1 MFYVI
6 RVKFFLMIVLYNCIL
21 SPHGLEL
28 LMKFGLCKPRAIDYA
43 TQLVCASDGG
53 TIFQIDQANAIVG
66 QV

>member
-1 MFYVI
+1 
-6 RVKFFLMIVLYNCIL
+6 MIVLYNCIL

>member
-6 RVKFFLMIVLYNCIL
+6 RVKFFLMFFLYNCIF

-28 LMKFGLCKPRAIDYA
+28 LMKFGLCKPLAIDCA
-43 TQLVCASDGG
+43 TQLVCVRDGG